1 MNQNKIEIETPKEL
15 DENARQAYLQFHE
28 ALDKESWTDARS
40 TIEGQLSDRSSS
52 EDSPSEDVF
61 AEGHFINYC
70 MDSATISAGTIMQ
83 NGDGKKFLGLINEF
97 AQLSPDLQP
106 FIKLSPQSARSDDS
120 SPNRQQFWTVIESE
134 FLGLL
139 DNDALDGLKNVWQS
153 VVATGL
159 VNSSYINELPQL
171 KSRLLAKYD
180 NAVKSGDPAVTQELA
195 DILNQLGLKL
205 PSQDN
210 PEPPS
215 APVAST

>member
-1 MNQNKIEIETPKEL
+1 MNQNKIEIETPKKL
-15 DENARQAYLQFHE
+15 DENARKAYLQFHE
-28 ALDKESWTDARS
+28 ALDHESWTDARS
-40 TIEGQLSDRSSS
+40 TIEGLLSDRSSS
-52 EDSPSEDVF
+52 KASASEEVSEDD
-61 AEGHFINYC
+61 HFIQYC